1 MSKQGG
7 CSEPAIGF
15 PAWIFPDRPFAG
27 AMAWLYGLSVL
38 KALRKILDLRAR
50 FFTVLTSHN
59 LYYVKL
65 CVYMPLQRHY
75 LADISDVACRAAVA
89 NLNNKSFL
97 KHFV

>member
-65 CVYMPLQRHY
+65 CKNMPPKRHFS
-75 LADISDVACRAAVA
+75 AHIPDIAGSAAVA
-89 NLNNKSFL
+89 NLNDKSFL
-97 KHFV
+97 KHTV